1 MSITP
6 AARKR
11 STLAVG
17 RRIARPK
24 LTPFSSAVI
33 PYHCDA
39 APRALSSP
47 IRCVVPDFGLPP
59 AMANKR
65 AQYFHRVAPPP
76 SLQSCRYVSFFC
88 RLSLDSHIVAHQIPA
103 SRLRRC
109 WRRSDLCRRA
119 RDFRIDG
126 APIDIAATAGT
137 IARNSNMQRPKSAD
151 SVPRIGF
158 TSRQARIA
166 SLHLSHKKT

>member
-6 AARKR
+6 GARKR

-24 LTPFSSAVI
+24 RTPFSSAVI

-65 AQYFHRVAPPP
+65 AQYFHRVGHP

-103 SRLRRC
+103 SRFSLLASRFSLLACGAAGGVRTFVDVRAILELTVC
-109 WRRSDLCRRA
+109 RSTSPPPQERSPGTQTCN
-119 RDFRIDG
+119 
-126 APIDIAATAGT
+126 APNQQIPY
-137 IARNSNMQRPKSAD
+137 R
-151 SVPRIGF
+151 V
-158 TSRQARIA
+158 
-166 SLHLSHKKT
+166 